1 MNVKTWAK
9 NLVTAKPFEVFIS
22 IVIVVNCLF
31 IGIETYFHNPKI
43 YITQQIALSIFIFE
57 IILRFIAADGIKSFF
72 KNGWNVFDLSLIII
86 SLVPESLFAHP
97 AAITSLRI
105 LRVFRVLRL
114 VRAAPEIKLIINVL
128 IRSFSALTY
137 NALFFCIFLYLFAI
151 IGVTLFKL
159 PAVNAQTP
167 PEIILAMKEMKTIA
181 PNSPENAPE
190 PYGTLHESMFTLFR
204 IMTGDDWT
212 DMRYNLLKAYEL
224 KLIHVPPFII
234 TVFHIMWFC
243 LSAFLLLNLVVGAI
257 VNNYQVIMEEMR
269 KKKESKLPE
278 NQNTTNT

>member
-1 MNVKTWAK
+1 MSIKSWAK
-9 NLVTAKPFEVFIS
+9 SITAAKRFETFIA

-31 IGIETYFHNPKI
+31 IGLETYLNNPKI
-43 YITQQIALSIFIFE
+43 YITQQIALSIFIVE
-57 IILRFIAADGIKSFF
+57 IILRFIAADGIKAFF
-72 KNGWNVFDLSLIII
+72 KSGWNVFDLSLIIV

-151 IGVTLFKL
+151 MGVTLFKL
-159 PAVNAQTP
+159 PVVNAQTP
-167 PEIILAMKEMKTIA
+167 PSVVQAMEQLKTVA
-181 PNSPENAPE
+181 ANTPENSPE

-204 IMTGDDWT
+204 VMTGDDWT
-212 DMRYNLLKAYEL
+212 DIRYNLLKASEF
-224 KLIHVPPFII
+224 KLIHTPAFLI
-234 TVFHIMWFC
+234 TAFHVMWFC
-243 LSAFLLLNLVVGAI
+243 LSAFLLLNLIVGAI
-257 VNNYQVIMEEMR
+257 VNNYQVIMDEMK
-269 KKKESKLPE
+269 KKKELEAAGKV
-278 NQNTTNT
+278 